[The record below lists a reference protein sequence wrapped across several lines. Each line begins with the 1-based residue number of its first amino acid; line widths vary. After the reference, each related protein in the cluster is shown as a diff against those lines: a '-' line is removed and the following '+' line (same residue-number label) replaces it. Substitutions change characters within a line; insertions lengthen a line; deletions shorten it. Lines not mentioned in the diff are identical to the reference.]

1 MNAPANV
8 PTGTPA
14 GPRIARRLALATSRI
29 VAEVEDGV
37 GWLTFNNPERR
48 NAVSLEMWK
57 GLGDAAE
64 AFEADT
70 AVRVV
75 VVRGAG
81 GKSFAAGADISEFEQ
96 FRANAEQKEAY
107 GRIAA
112 RGQLGLAQLSK
123 PLVAMIEGFCIG
135 GGLALALTAD
145 IRFATAGSRFGIPAA
160 RLGLGYEYAG
170 IAALARLVGPSAAKD
185 ILFSARFLAADEAL
199 RIGLVNTVV
208 DEGRLS
214 DTVRAYALGIAA
226 NAPLTV
232 HAAKAAVRVFECY
245 SDTAGADAIAPL
257 VDRCFDSEDYREGRR
272 AFMDKRTP
280 VFKGR

>member
-1 MNAPANV
+1 MSA
-8 PTGTPA
+8 
-14 GPRIARRLALATSRI
+14 RMARRLALATQKI

-57 GLGDAAE
+57 GLGDAAL
-64 AFEADT
+64 AFETDPE
-70 AVRVV
+70 VRVV
-75 VVRGAG
+75 VMRGAG

-107 GRIAA
+107 GKIAA
-112 RGQLGLAQLSK
+112 RGQQGLAQLSK

-208 DEGRLS
+208 EDGRLAE
-214 DTVRAYALGIAA
+214 TVRAYALGIAA

-232 HAAKAAVRVFECY
+232 HAAKAAVRVFEHY
-245 SDTAGADAIAPL
+245 ADTPEADAIAPL
-257 VDRCFDSEDYREGRR
+257 VDCCFDSEDYREGRR